1 MATRNT
7 HVGKDRLSKSNS
19 STNADRV
26 TDKKKTHLRTQV
38 SGVRDRARLCR
49 GMETLTRARWCCCLR
64 ACARLCVCVCLCPLA
79 RAFSLMTTQI
89 AISVFALAPTDE

>member
-38 SGVRDRARLCR
+38 SGVRDRAL
-49 GMETLTRARWCCCLR
+49 
-64 ACARLCVCVCLCPLA
+64 ACAVEWRRSLAHVGVVACVRVRVCVYVCVYVL
-79 RAFSLMTTQI
+79 SH
-89 AISVFALAPTDE
+89 ALFP